1 MQITNGVSQG
11 QFPPAQGGNSADIRQ
26 AISRQRRLHR
36 RTQLMRSVRFWWYRI
51 LIVVL
56 AGLVAGE
63 LEPLVTSIWKYVI
76 IVLAALVVLFLAI
89 RRLHFGVFLTVVLA
103 TPFFQF
109 ALAIKSLNLYPSIP
123 LVIVLFF
130 TAMILVAFRVRKPI
144 FPSFWVM
151 WPLFALLLLAIISNI
166 MVQLTWTHT
175 VPHKVGNELV
185 IYDEVLGVCMFFVP
199 IALIVTACVAVTK
212 REHWIE
218 YMQRGLLVLGLLGA
232 AVVTYEFRR
241 IGADIYTFRYTEPK
255 ILWMSLRALATLLA
269 LCSMIG
275 YARFLYASSWKWRLI
290 YAGMTVWYLASVYF
304 TLENSWWLEVAV
316 GMLVITVV
324 YSRRLLLTFGLLVL
338 PLAPLIK
345 AELAKLQQVKSVDS
359 LRFVI
364 WQDALRVWSKQ
375 PILGVGPGN
384 FWAYD
389 QRFTHLPVLLANFNK
404 TGLGVAHN
412 GYLQTL
418 GEMGPLGLLV
428 QVSLICIIIL
438 ACFRLYRRSTGKLS
452 AQSSTKGLDKTLAK
466 LGLTLFN
473 ENEHRKDAILGL
485 AALGLICGAAV
496 ADFTSGFFFLPPRQL
511 GGFND
516 LPQVLIAWLLWGFV
530 MYKDQVW
537 RKTSAGESLDGYK

>member
-26 AISRQRRLHR
+26 AIARQRRLHR
-36 RTQLMRSVRFWWYRI
+36 RTQLMRSVKFWWYRI

-56 AGLVAGE
+56 AGLLAGE
-63 LEPLVTSIWKYVI
+63 LEPLVTTIWKYVI

-185 IYDEVLGVCMFFVP
+185 IYDEVLGVLMFFVP

-428 QVSLICIIIL
+428 QLSLISIIIL

-452 AQSSTKGLDKTLAK
+452 TQSSTKGLDKTLAK